1 MVKHYRLLVRAL
13 FLVALLL
20 CAKYAIHLFGLEV
33 LTINILFSGLVASNV
48 FVMGFLLSGVLADYK
63 ESERIPGEIATSLES
78 LAQDLRGIQ
87 IAKPEAPVTPAL
99 AQVLQTGK
107 MFYAWFHKKEA
118 LATVFQHLDDL
129 TRMFAHLEP
138 YTSAPLI
145 MRLKLEQTTLRR
157 ILIRVHTIRE
167 TSFIKAGYLL
177 ADLITFLICT
187 GLLFAKIEPFYESLF
202 YVAIIACFMIYILLL
217 IRDLDNPF
225 DYDDATSCEDVSLQP
240 LKETL
245 TRLEQA

>member
-1 MVKHYRLLVRAL
+1 MIKHYRLLVRAIV
-13 FLVALLL
+13 LVALLL
-20 CAKYAIHLFGLEV
+20 CVKYVIHLVGFEV

-48 FVMGFLLSGVLADYK
+48 FVMGFLLSGVLSDYK

-78 LAQDLRGIQ
+78 LAQDLRGIHMT
-87 IAKPEAPVTPAL
+87 KPDAPVSPAL
-99 AQVLQTGK
+99 THVLQTGK
-107 MFYAWFHKKEA
+107 MLYAWLHKKEA
-118 LATVFQHLDDL
+118 LATVYQHLDDM
-129 TRMFAHLEP
+129 TRLFANLEP
-138 YTSAPLI
+138 YISAPLL
-145 MRLKLEQTTLRR
+145 MRLKLEQTNVRR

-167 TSFIKAGYLL
+167 TSFIKSGYLL

-202 YVAIIACFMIYILLL
+202 YVAIISCFMIYILLL

-225 DYDDATSCEDVSLQP
+225 GYDDAASCEDVSLQP
-240 LKETL
+240 LLETL